1 MSLRVQYRYKRQCA
15 MRRYSA
21 KARTL
26 SALLRDLLREQQQ
39 ATVGAVK
46 AAASLYLI
54 LMRTKFTM
62 RAGLLLYT
70 RRQQQQQVVV
80 RITELAKVQE
90 DTCVSNRGRK
100 IVPICRHSVLVRG
113 V

>member
-1 MSLRVQYRYKRQCA
+1 
-15 MRRYSA
+15 MRRYST

-80 RITELAKVQE
+80 RITELAKVQ
-90 DTCVSNRGRK
+90 DVC
-100 IVPICRHSVLVRG
+100 
-113 V
+113 